1 MVSLMRV
8 RSARLSVLKAIHPA
22 LPHLLPSKLQL
33 HLSLPFNPRLWPR
46 PCNRHRLRR
55 HRPTRR
61 QLHVAPPLQLPRQSS
76 SQHALLQISLHL
88 LLKRLRLRHRRL
100 RLLRLRH
107 LLLPRLKPK
116 LLAPSLL
123 KRLLRLNS
131 LFAQLLS
138 SNRLPS
144 LMRLPLPPPR
154 RRKRLLPPKLTLRQQ
169 WLRPKRRHQNFVGQ
183 PVARSSRVLK
193 LASQKAFP
201 SPCRKALL

>member
-1 MVSLMRV
+1 MRV
-8 RSARLSVLKAIHPA
+8 RSAPLSVLKARPP
-22 LPHLLPSKLQL
+22 LPVLPRLLPSKLQPR
-33 HLSLPFNPRLWPR
+33 LSLPFNPRLWPR

-131 LFAQLLS
+131 LFAPFLCS
-138 SNRLPS
+138 SRLPN
-144 LMRLPLPPPR
+144 LMRLP
-154 RRKRLLPPKLTLRQQ
+154 LPPKLTLRQQ
-169 WLRPKRRHQNFVGQ
+169 WLRPKRRHQNIVGQ
-183 PVARSSRVLK
+183 PVARSSRVFR
-193 LASQKAFP
+193 LASRKAFL